1 MAERGG
7 SYQHSRKRW
16 RKWETK
22 RKKEEENIT
31 TDVYILG
38 QCNQVE
44 NKKRKT
50 IKDTAEQKCDQI
62 KIREELIKTRYNV
75 IVD

>member
-1 MAERGG
+1 VDRISTAGRDGG
-7 SYQHSRKRW
+7 NGKQK
-16 RKWETK
+16 E
-22 RKKEEENIT
+22 KKEEENIT